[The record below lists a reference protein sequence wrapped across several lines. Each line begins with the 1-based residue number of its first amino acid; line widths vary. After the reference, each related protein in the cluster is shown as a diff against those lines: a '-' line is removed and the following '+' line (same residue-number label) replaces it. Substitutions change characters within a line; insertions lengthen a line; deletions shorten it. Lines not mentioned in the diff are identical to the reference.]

1 MMNNKNKKFLIKIY
15 LLIIIKIT
23 LFKLFHNSKILINGI
38 AIGIGAH
45 IPNPHVKLIKIIKEF
60 IIYF

>member
-1 MMNNKNKKFLIKIY
+1 MNNKNKKFLIKIY

-38 AIGIGAH
+38 AIGDWG
-45 IPNPHVKLIKIIKEF
+45 PYPQSPCKIN
-60 IIYF
+60 